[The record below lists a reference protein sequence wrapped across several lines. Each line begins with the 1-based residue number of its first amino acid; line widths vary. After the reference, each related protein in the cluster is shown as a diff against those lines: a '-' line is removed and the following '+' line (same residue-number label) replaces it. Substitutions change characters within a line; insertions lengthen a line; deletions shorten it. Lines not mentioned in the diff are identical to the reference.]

1 MRGFGGNT
9 QFRTPALEAGAA
21 VPAESSQD
29 LGPSVMLLGFYSLSL
44 MVPIA
49 ELIVIYLHVWVPVV
63 WIADAILTVLLL
75 TTGRMGAFLRAN
87 VARPWMIM
95 LVLFSAAAVLGL
107 YPGRSV
113 PFIFSYG
120 LRFHIYPIYACALA
134 LNTRQVRHAIA
145 WIGSGSFIIL
155 ALCIV
160 FGEVRDGRLIVP
172 DTDFS
177 NPNDLGLGILLAMGA
192 LVVFRSKIAR
202 TFAFVCVP
210 LFVMEILRTG
220 SRACLV
226 TLIALLLMLFM
237 LVSSRTKI
245 LLGILVPIAAVVIAA
260 TMSSFTLSRLTLIV
274 ADTSSAR
281 TVDDQELSNAIGSQA
296 ARTELQKR
304 ALELTFSHPLLGV
317 GATNLEDGID
327 EMIRGITGKKSGW
340 QGAHNTYLEV
350 AGENGFPAA
359 ILYIVAIVMTI
370 RLNYRSY
377 RICRNVPQLLP
388 ASTQCLA
395 LLVMAMAFAV
405 CTSFSNN
412 AYSPPLCAIV
422 GLSAANFFAVTR
434 EAKAYARAEEAV
446 QPFAQPRPKPKPVR
460 YPAPVFARPQWP
472 A

>member
-1 MRGFGGNT
+1 MLKPRSSTPAMRGFGGNT
-9 QFRTPALEAGAA
+9 QFRTPALAGPGAA
-21 VPAESSQD
+21 AAVESAQE
-29 LGPSVMLLGFYSLSL
+29 LGWSVMLLGFYTLTL
-44 MVPIA
+44 IVPIA
-49 ELIVIYLHVWVPVV
+49 ELIIVYLHVWIPVV

-75 TTGRMGAFLRAN
+75 TTGRIGAFWRAN
-87 VARPWMIM
+87 AAKPWMIM
-95 LVLFSAAAVLGL
+95 LVLFSAAAVLGM

-120 LRFHIYPIYACALA
+120 LRFHIYPFYACALA

-145 WIGSGSFIIL
+145 WIGSGSFVIL
-155 ALCIV
+155 LLCIV
-160 FGEVRDGRLIVP
+160 FGEVKDGRLIIP

-202 TFAFVCVP
+202 GIAIACLP

-245 LLGILVPIAAVVIAA
+245 LLAAVVPIAAAVIVV
-260 TMSSFTLSRLTLIV
+260 TMPSFTLSRLTLIV

-281 TVDDQELSNAIGSQA
+281 TVDDQELADAIGSQA

-304 ALELTFSHPLLGV
+304 ALELAFHNPILGV
-317 GATNLEDGID
+317 GATNLEDAID
-327 EMIRGITGKKSGW
+327 DMVRNLTGKKSGW

-359 ILYIVAIVMTI
+359 ILYIVAVVMTI
-370 RLNYRSY
+370 RLNDPVLQ
-377 RICRNVPQLLP
+377 NLPQRTA
-388 ASTQCLA
+388 AS
-395 LLVMAMAFAV
+395 
-405 CTSFSNN
+405 
-412 AYSPPLCAIV
+412 
-422 GLSAANFFAVTR
+422 
-434 EAKAYARAEEAV
+434 ARFHA
-446 QPFAQPRPKPKPVR
+446 
-460 YPAPVFARPQWP
+460 
-472 A
+472 